1 MRRFDLTGRTL
12 AGLLALGLILGGAP
26 RAQAAEADTQGTALT
41 GPAEENSIPPLLPLE
56 PSTPEPAAPASAEQY
71 LAALDRLLNM
81 GLSQEEERLAVECG
95 YWHLWRYNPQAEA
108 EGQNPFSLDSKEPDW
123 DKFVDFLKG
132 EVRFA
137 SLAKMYP
144 EQAEEL
150 FRACKDNAQWRY
162 NNYKRLAAQNWGK
175 DPELTP
181 EEEALRKN

>member
-81 GLSQEEERLAVECG
+81 GLSQEEADSCGSAWAHRGSTPASRERGRRNGSPCSG
-95 YWHLWRYNPQAEA
+95 
-108 EGQNPFSLDSKEPDW
+108 
-123 DKFVDFLKG
+123 
-132 EVRFA
+132 
-137 SLAKMYP
+137 
-144 EQAEEL
+144 
-150 FRACKDNAQWRY
+150 
-162 NNYKRLAAQNWGK
+162 
-175 DPELTP
+175 
-181 EEEALRKN
+181 